1 MKSIGL
7 FSCVLGALALFQLS
21 APAQNSRPLPR
32 RPNIIL
38 VVADGLSAGDLS
50 CYGQTQFQ
58 TPNLDKL
65 AAEGIRFTDYSAGG
79 LDSSPARAALML
91 GKNTTYA
98 TNVEYS
104 LTPNDITI
112 AQVLKNS
119 GYLTCL
125 IGEWDLG
132 DAGSTGAPW
141 LKGFTE
147 FAGFFDPVEAA
158 NAYADSFWRYEP
170 DPVNEDLQRY
180 NGREAIYD
188 NTGGRKGNYVP
199 DWFTTLAN
207 KYAEMHK
214 PNHHNHYRPF
224 FLLLSCSV
232 PGNGYK
238 VVPTDA
244 PFSEESWPQSEK
256 NRAAA
261 ISRLDNDIGKLLKQ
275 LDDLGQA
282 SNTVVF
288 FTSDTVPKKVAGTDP
303 KFFNETSSP
312 DDVRVPMI
320 VRWPGRIP
328 AGQVCGLECSAR
340 DFLPTATA
348 IALTTA
354 PKKIDGKSFSPALFG
369 QNQK

>member
-1 MKSIGL
+1 MKFIGL
-7 FSCVLGALALFQLS
+7 FFSVLLALASFQLS
-21 APAQNSRPLPR
+21 AQTSRPLPR

-65 AAEGIRFTDYSAGG
+65 AAEGVRFTNYIAGG
-79 LDSSPARAALML
+79 MASSPARAALML

-104 LTPNDITI
+104 LTPNDITV

-141 LKGFTE
+141 LKGFNE
-147 FAGFFDPVEAA
+147 FAGFFDPTEAA

-170 DPVNEDLQRY
+170 DPVQEDLQRY
-180 NGREAIYD
+180 NGPERIYD
-188 NTGGRKGNYVP
+188 NTGGRKENYVP
-199 DWFTTLAN
+199 DWLATLAN
-207 KYAEMHK
+207 KYAQMHE
-214 PNHHNHYRPF
+214 PTQHNHFRPF
-224 FLLLSCSV
+224 FLVLSCSI
-232 PGNGYK
+232 PGNGYHA
-238 VVPTDA
+238 VPTDA
-244 PFSEESWPQSEK
+244 PYSEESWPQSEK
-256 NRAAA
+256 NRAAM
-261 ISRLDNDIGKLLKQ
+261 ISRLDDDIGRLLDQ
-275 LDDLGQA
+275 LDKIGQA
-282 SNTVVF
+282 SNTVIF
-288 FTSDTVPKKVAGTDP
+288 FTSDTIPKKADGTDP

-312 DDVRVPMI
+312 DDARVPMI
-320 VRWPGRIP
+320 VRWPGKIP

-348 IALTTA
+348 IALTQA
-354 PKKIDGKSFSPALFG
+354 PGKIDGKSFSAVLFG